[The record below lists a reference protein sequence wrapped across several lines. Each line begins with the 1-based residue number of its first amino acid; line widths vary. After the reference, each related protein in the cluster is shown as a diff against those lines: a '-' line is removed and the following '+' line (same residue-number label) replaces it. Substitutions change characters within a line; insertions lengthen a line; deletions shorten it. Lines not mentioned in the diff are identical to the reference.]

1 MANLRS
7 ILVLLLVTILTL
19 ALISS
24 ASAQRNKNNKNNKN
38 KGQQQQQ
45 RPIVNKRP
53 KPQQN
58 RPNKPAQDSGSP
70 KVFTTTLS
78 GLGKIRGR
86 STLTEWTGQNVMQ
99 FLDIPYGKA
108 ERFKVSL
115 AEETLGYLD
124 LSYIFLQPAEPI
136 APWKG
141 VLQAHSHHAGC
152 PSIQNLLKYSSLEE
166 NGFDVE
172 DCLRLTVITKSVS

>member
-7 ILVLLLVTILTL
+7 ILLLLLVTLLTL

-58 RPNKPAQDSGSP
+58 QHQNRPNKPVQESGSP

-108 ERFKVSL
+108 ERFKVS
-115 AEETLGYLD
+115 
-124 LSYIFLQPAEPI
+124 
-136 APWKG
+136 
-141 VLQAHSHHAGC
+141 
-152 PSIQNLLKYSSLEE
+152 
-166 NGFDVE
+166 
-172 DCLRLTVITKSVS
+172 

>member
-1 MANLRS
+1 MGSVRAEKVFFLTRLARWVTVQLGQASATDHTHSMANLRS
-7 ILVLLLVTILTL
+7 ILVLLLVTLLTL

-38 KGQQQQQ
+38 KGQQQHQQ

-58 RPNKPAQDSGSP
+58 QHQNRPNKPAQESGSP

-86 STLTEWTGQNVMQ
+86 YTLTEWTGQNVMQ

-108 ERFKVSL
+108 ERFKVS
-115 AEETLGYLD
+115 
-124 LSYIFLQPAEPI
+124 
-136 APWKG
+136 
-141 VLQAHSHHAGC
+141 
-152 PSIQNLLKYSSLEE
+152 
-166 NGFDVE
+166 
-172 DCLRLTVITKSVS
+172 

>member
-7 ILVLLLVTILTL
+7 ILLLLLVAFLAL

-24 ASAQRNKNNKNNKN
+24 ASAQRNRNNKNNNKN

-45 RPIVNKRP
+45 QQQRPVANKRP

-58 RPNKPAQDSGSP
+58 PNNNPNRPNKPVQNTPSP

-86 STLTEWTGQNVMQ
+86 TTLTEWTGQTVMQ
-99 FLDIPYGKA
+99 FLDVPYGKA
-108 ERFKVSL
+108 ERFKVRFPVESVVPMGIK
-115 AEETLGYLD
+115 A
-124 LSYIFLQPAEPI
+124 
-136 APWKG
+136 
-141 VLQAHSHHAGC
+141 
-152 PSIQNLLKYSSLEE
+152 LL
-166 NGFDVE
+166 FA
-172 DCLRLTVITKSVS
+172 TVC

>member
-7 ILVLLLVTILTL
+7 ILLLLLVAFLAL

-24 ASAQRNKNNKNNKN
+24 ASAQRNRNNKNNNKN

-45 RPIVNKRP
+45 RPVANKRP

-58 RPNKPAQDSGSP
+58 PNNNPNRPNKPVQNPASQ

-86 STLTEWTGQNVMQ
+86 TSLTEWTGQTVMQ
-99 FLDIPYGKA
+99 FLDVPYGKA
-108 ERFKVSL
+108 ERFKVRSPV
-115 AEETLGYLD
+115 ESEVPIEIKTLL
-124 LSYIFLQPAEPI
+124 F
-136 APWKG
+136 
-141 VLQAHSHHAGC
+141 HA
-152 PSIQNLLKYSSLEE
+152 
-166 NGFDVE
+166 
-172 DCLRLTVITKSVS
+172 TVC

>member
-7 ILVLLLVTILTL
+7 ILLLLLVAFLAL

-24 ASAQRNKNNKNNKN
+24 ASAQRNRNNKSNNKN

-45 RPIVNKRP
+45 QRPVANKRP

-58 RPNKPAQDSGSP
+58 PNNNPNRPNKPVQNTASQ

-86 STLTEWTGQNVMQ
+86 TSLTEWTGQTVMQ
-99 FLDIPYGKA
+99 FLDVPYGKA
-108 ERFKVSL
+108 ERFKVRSPV
-115 AEETLGYLD
+115 ESEV
-124 LSYIFLQPAEPI
+124 PI
-136 APWKG
+136 EIKA
-141 VLQAHSHHAGC
+141 LLYHA
-152 PSIQNLLKYSSLEE
+152 
-166 NGFDVE
+166 
-172 DCLRLTVITKSVS
+172 TVC

>member
-7 ILVLLLVTILTL
+7 ILLLLLVAFLAL

-24 ASAQRNKNNKNNKN
+24 ASAQRNRNNKNNNKN

-45 RPIVNKRP
+45 QQQRPVANKRP

-58 RPNKPAQDSGSP
+58 PNRPNKPVQNTPSP

-86 STLTEWTGQNVMQ
+86 TTLTEWTGQTVMQ
-99 FLDIPYGKA
+99 FLDVPYGKA
-108 ERFKVSL
+108 ERFKVRSPL
-115 AEETLGYLD
+115 ESKVPMRIKA
-124 LSYIFLQPAEPI
+124 
-136 APWKG
+136 
-141 VLQAHSHHAGC
+141 
-152 PSIQNLLKYSSLEE
+152 LL
-166 NGFDVE
+166 FA
-172 DCLRLTVITKSVS
+172 TVC